1 MLKNMSIIGLCGLPG
16 TRKGTGLKIL
26 RILLPQDKTCEIS
39 TSRILH
45 KILQDRGVE
54 NSRDRKAKQAVF
66 SERKEKEGDNWL
78 LLHIIE
84 TLDRSRKFYGIVDA
98 LCMPWDVGWL
108 TGLPSWLLLY
118 YEAPF
123 EVSLARRRQAALN
136 GEDDAKPDE
145 AEMTEED
152 FRQVLQHE
160 TAIHV
165 PSFRNI
171 AGVDVIDGNSP
182 IETFG
187 RQHVAALLR
196 KGIIRQEHLILKASA
211 LLNFYSEF
219 NRKINAQT

>member
-1 MLKNMSIIGLCGLPG
+1 MPRDMKIIGLCGLPG

-66 SERKEKEGDNWL
+66 SELKAKEGDHWL
-78 LLHIIE
+78 LLQIIE
-84 TLDRSRKFYGIVDA
+84 TLDRSNKSYGIVDA

-108 TGLPSWLLLY
+108 IGLPSWLLLY

-123 EVSLARRRQAALN
+123 EVCLARRRQAALS
-136 GEDDAKPDE
+136 GKDDAKPDE
-145 AEMTEED
+145 ANITEAE
-152 FRQVLQHE
+152 FRQMLQHE

-165 PSFRNI
+165 PSFRSI
-171 AGVDVIDGNSP
+171 PGVDVIDGNSP
-182 IETFG
+182 IVDFG
-187 RQHVAALLR
+187 RQHVSVLLR
-196 KGIIRQEHLILKASA
+196 KKLINQWELPEKATN
-211 LLNFYSEF
+211 LLNFYGEF
-219 NRKINAQT
+219 DRKINART